1 MEADAFHWLLLV
13 LVVLLL
19 AVALFG
25 VGRRVP

>member
-25 VGRRVP
+25 ARRVP